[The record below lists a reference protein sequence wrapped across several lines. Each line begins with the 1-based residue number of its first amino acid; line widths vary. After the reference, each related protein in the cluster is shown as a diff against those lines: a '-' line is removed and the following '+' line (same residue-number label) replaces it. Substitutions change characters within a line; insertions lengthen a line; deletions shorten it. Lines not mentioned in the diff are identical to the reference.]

1 MRGGDG
7 NEDRA
12 LSTDDNAAKL
22 MTMIENSRS
31 FRGRTKLVSRQLN
44 AAQKVEVGLFSY
56 DIVLTLQLGRVS
68 AASANVHQCGN
79 NLGSIEYSLSSTMS
93 RVYSKVPVVR
103 QLQHHEVLQI
113 NRAGRLVTAF
123 TLLRTLPMF
132 TVSP

>member
-1 MRGGDG
+1 
-7 NEDRA
+7 
-12 LSTDDNAAKL
+12 
-22 MTMIENSRS
+22 MIENTRS

-44 AAQKVEVGLFSY
+44 AAQKVEVVLFSY

-68 AASANVHQCGN
+68 AASANVHQRGN
-79 NLGSIEYSLSSTMS
+79 NLGSIEYSLSSTMR

-132 TVSP
+132 TVNP